1 MRDLSIPHLFIYSFI
16 YISMNSYIL
25 INDLDENPERA
36 DQIAPALATGSS
48 LAASCIIHSICGS
61 TASEIKD
68 APGSSC
74 MFPDQVLDL
83 TISSRIL
90 GNQGLEPVCS
100 LLWKWK
106 C

>member
-25 INDLDENPERA
+25 INDLDENPEWA

-48 LAASCIIHSICGS
+48 LAGSCIIHSICGS

-68 APGSSC
+68 APGSTC
-74 MFPDQVLDL
+74 MFIDHVLDL

-90 GNQGLEPVCS
+90 GNQDLEPVCS
-100 LLWKWK
+100 LL
-106 C
+106 